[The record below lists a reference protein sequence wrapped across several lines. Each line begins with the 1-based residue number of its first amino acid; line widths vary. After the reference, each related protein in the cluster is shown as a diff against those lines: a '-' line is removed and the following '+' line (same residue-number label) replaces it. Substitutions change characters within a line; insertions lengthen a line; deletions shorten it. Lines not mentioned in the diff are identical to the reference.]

1 MHHFQPFFF
10 ERLLWKKKKNVT
22 SSFPLRIQF
31 FQCFSWKRN
40 NARKKIRTMFNLT
53 CVFEVKNASWKKK
66 KRKRRARFSTKHRVG
81 PTSSRGAKEHKERSW
96 KNLQLVGCF
105 QKQFLHL
112 FDAGC
117 WLLMPD
123 PVRQILYHRCFSFA
137 SRRVRNSFKR
147 LPSRQCARFKW
158 PVNLFDSPPIRN
170 QYPHLFSINNKSEW
184 ERRLLFPLLIC
195 RRRSREVVLVQ
206 ANENRRYEFH
216 LVT

>member
-10 ERLLWKKKKNVT
+10 ERLLWKKKKKNVT

-123 PVRQILYHRCFSFA
+123 PDP
-137 SRRVRNSFKR
+137 
-147 LPSRQCARFKW
+147 LPSLFLFRFSPCSQFFQTSTSARQCARFKW
-158 PVNLFDSPPIRN
+158 PVNLFDGPPIRN

-184 ERRLLFPLLIC
+184 ERRLLFPLLI
-195 RRRSREVVLVQ
+195 RRSREVVLVQ

>member
-1 MHHFQPFFF
+1 
-10 ERLLWKKKKNVT
+10 
-22 SSFPLRIQF
+22 
-31 FQCFSWKRN
+31 
-40 NARKKIRTMFNLT
+40 MFNLT

-137 SRRVRNSFKR
+137 SRRVRNSFR
-147 LPSRQCARFKW
+147 RPPVRDSAR
-158 PVNLFDSPPIRN
+158 DSNGRSIYSMVPP
-170 QYPHLFSINNKSEW
+170 YGINIPIYS
-184 ERRLLFPLLIC
+184 LLIT
-195 RRRSREVVLVQ
+195 SR
-206 ANENRRYEFH
+206 NERDVCFFLYLYDDREKLSSFKRTKID
-216 LVT
+216 VTSFTL